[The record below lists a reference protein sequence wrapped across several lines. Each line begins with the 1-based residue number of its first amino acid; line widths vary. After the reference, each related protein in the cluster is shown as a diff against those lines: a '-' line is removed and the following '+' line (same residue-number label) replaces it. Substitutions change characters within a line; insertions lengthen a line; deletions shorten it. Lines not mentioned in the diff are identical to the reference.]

1 MALYPD
7 PLIATVLPAS
17 AYPLEIVQ
25 AARFVRNTNNISKLD
40 EQPWDLVIADYSM
53 PSFSS
58 PAALKLL
65 KEKELDLPFIIV
77 SGTIGEDRAVE
88 AMKAG
93 AHDFI
98 LKNNLKRLLP
108 AIQRELREASGRRA
122 RLRVSPCD
130 SMATSVCPAGRGGMT
145 SSLCPL
151 RFSSGKSAMKHFSR
165 SAVLVRAIS
174 SLGVPVDS
182 T

>member
-1 MALYPD
+1 MAT
-7 PLIATVLPAS
+7 PLRVLIIEDS
-17 AYPLEIVQ
+17 EDDTRRLVRELERDGYESTFKRVDTAEAM
-25 AARFVRNTNNISKLD
+25 AAALD
-40 EQPWDLVIADYSM
+40 EQAWDLVIADYSM

-108 AIQRELREASGRRA
+108 AI
-122 RLRVSPCD
+122 
-130 SMATSVCPAGRGGMT
+130 
-145 SSLCPL
+145 
-151 RFSSGKSAMKHFSR
+151 
-165 SAVLVRAIS
+165 
-174 SLGVPVDS
+174 
-182 T
+182 

>member
-1 MALYPD
+1 MAT
-7 PLIATVLPAS
+7 PLRVLIIEDS
-17 AYPLEIVQ
+17 EDDTRRLVRELERDGYESTFKRVDTAEAM
-25 AARFVRNTNNISKLD
+25 AAALD
-40 EQPWDLVIADYSM
+40 EQAWDLVIADYSM

-98 LKNNLKRLLP
+98 LKNNLKRLLA

-122 RLRVSPCD
+122 GLRAEVRVD
-130 SMATSVCPAGRGGMT
+130 
-145 SSLCPL
+145 
-151 RFSSGKSAMKHFSR
+151 K
-165 SAVLVRAIS
+165 LVMY
-174 SLGVPVDS
+174 LL
-182 T
+182 